1 VSYYFEMPDGSR
13 LSQEQYNDYRAKK
26 IDAEIAAERQ
36 TQDEAARLVAE
47 LSEAYKACAG
57 FMKSHPELVRKVGD
71 AEAQEHELY
80 LKLRKNL
87 ERADDAPRCEKV
99 REDGTVCGCPKMTG
113 YSYCYAHERML
124 QAKPRKLALPALEDA
139 NSIQLA
145 IMLVQKALIDDE
157 ISEKKAGLLLYS
169 MQIAASNV
177 SKTTFISEYDKEVVT
192 EMPPEEADSTQQSAI
207 SQGKSFTT
215 KDTKE
220 HEGKAGNTYHGGAE
234 ARRKAGNTCHG
245 DAETRRKAG
254 PGDLVIGQTPK
265 ALPQRTQRK
274 ARIG

>member
-1 VSYYFEMPDGSR
+1 MSYYFEMPDGTR
-13 LSQEQYNDYRAKK
+13 LTQEQYNEQRAKQ
-26 IDAEIAAERQ
+26 IDAEIAAEHQ
-36 TQDEAARLVAE
+36 AQNEVARLVAE
-47 LSEAYKACAG
+47 LSEAYKACSG
-57 FMKSHPELVRKVGD
+57 FMKSHPALVRKVGD

-80 LKLRKNL
+80 QKLRKNL

-99 REDGTVCGCPKMTG
+99 REDGTVCGCPKMKG

-192 EMPPEEADSTQQSAI
+192 EMPEEPALSTQHSAL
-207 SQGKSFTT
+207 
-215 KDTKE
+215 
-220 HEGKAGNTYHGGAE
+220 A
-234 ARRKAGNTCHG
+234 
-245 DAETRRKAG
+245 
-254 PGDLVIGQTPK
+254 
-265 ALPQRTQRK
+265 K
-274 ARIG
+274 ARARA